1 MAGDPLWYY
10 KVLGLHC
17 DGTNGST
24 TFADVGPSPK
34 TVTANGNAQISTA
47 QYPAL
52 TGKTASC
59 YLDGSGD
66 YLSIPTSSAFALGT
80 GDFTIRCRLYLVS
93 NAVSGGTTIFDFRA
107 STSASP
113 FTVYIKNTGTGN
125 FFGVYTSL
133 GTASMEWDGAL
144 SLNTW
149 YDLEVVRSS
158 GSWAFRLNGTARSF
172 TTGNAT
178 SEDGDLG
185 SSSNKLNIGCAAD
198 GSSAPFNGYFSEV
211 EIYKGV
217 ALHTSN
223 FTPATAP
230 FADEYV
236 SISGTTK
243 DSSGSFASRLVRV
256 YRRDTGSFVGEVVS
270 NESTGTYKVIA
281 ANSGTTTPLK
291 HFAVCYDPSIFTLYR
306 VLGLHCDG
314 TNGSTTFTDV
324 CGKTVTANGNAQI
337 STAQYPALTGKTS
350 SGYLD
355 GSGDY
360 LSIPDSASLELGYS
374 DFTFRARIRI
384 AGYSP
389 SYAGDYYFAIFAKDA
404 SAGRSYNVQIVGT
417 SSSFTTLRFTG
428 FSDNTTSTTV
438 DGSFSF
444 ALNTWYDVE
453 VSRSGNLVYLFID
466 GTLLNAGGT
475 AFSRTLQDTTQILK
489 IGGHIWDGTYLGYF
503 NGYISEVEIYK
514 GIGLHT
520 ADFTPSTIPFTD
532 STTATENALIYDDLT
547 PT

>member
-1 MAGDPLWYY
+1 MGDPLWYY

-17 DGTNGST
+17 DGANGST
-24 TFADVGPSPK
+24 TFTDVGPSPK

-125 FFGVYTSL
+125 FFGIYTSL

-149 YDLEVVRSS
+149 YDLDVVRVS

-178 SEDGDLG
+178 SADGNLG

-198 GSSAPFNGYFSEV
+198 GYTAALNAYFSEV

-256 YRRDTGSFVGEVVS
+256 YRRDTGALAGEVVS
-270 NESTGTYKVIA
+270 NESTGAYKVIA

-291 HFAVCYDPSIFTLYR
+291 HFAVCYDPSVFFLYR

-350 SGYLD
+350 SAYFD

-360 LSIPDSASLELGYS
+360 LSIPDSANW
-374 DFTFRARIRI
+374 DFGTGDFAVRVRARFSSHTTNQTLVGNYQNSTTGWSLQRRSDTNTLRLTLGDTAAIDVSWTPSDGVWYLIEAMRIGTSLSIRVDGTQVGSSVTNSTNI
-384 AGYSP
+384 SGSANPLLIGAL
-389 SYAGDYYFAIFAKDA
+389 YAGSYIYFFDGYLSELEIIKGYVFSVSDY
-404 SAGRSYNVQIVGT
+404 
-417 SSSFTTLRFTG
+417 
-428 FSDNTTSTTV
+428 
-438 DGSFSF
+438 
-444 ALNTWYDVE
+444 
-453 VSRSGNLVYLFID
+453 
-466 GTLLNAGGT
+466 
-475 AFSRTLQDTTQILK
+475 
-489 IGGHIWDGTYLGYF
+489 
-503 NGYISEVEIYK
+503 
-514 GIGLHT
+514 
-520 ADFTPSTIPFTD
+520 TPSTDPFVN
-532 STTATENALIYDDLT
+532 STTATENAIIYDDLT